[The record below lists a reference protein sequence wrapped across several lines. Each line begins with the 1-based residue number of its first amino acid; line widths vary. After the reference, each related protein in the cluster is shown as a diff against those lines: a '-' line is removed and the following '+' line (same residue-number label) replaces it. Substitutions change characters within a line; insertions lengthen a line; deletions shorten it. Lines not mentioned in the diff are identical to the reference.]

1 MRTAMTANHYGAGGD
16 AAVPR
21 GYLPAAGHDWA
32 LPLYDLMVTLLGGN
46 PTRAL
51 LIDQASIRPR
61 QRVLEIGCGTGS
73 LTIRVKQRHPDTD
86 VIGLDPDPK
95 ALARARRKAHRARA
109 TLRFDIGF
117 GGSLPYADASF
128 DRVLSSFMYH
138 HLPEEEK
145 PGMLGEARRVLR
157 PGGSFHML
165 DFGGPDTVLHGLLSR
180 RLHSNQHFRSNRVDQ
195 ILASMACAGFA
206 NAQRVSTGTM
216 LFGQL
221 GVNYFRGA

>member
-1 MRTAMTANHYGAGGD
+1 MSANHYDTANIM
-16 AAVPR
+16 AAER
-21 GYLPAAGHDWA
+21 TYLPAAGRDWA
-32 LPLYDLMVTLLGGN
+32 LPLYDCMVTLVGGN
-46 PTRAL
+46 PTREL
-51 LIDQASIRPR
+51 LIDQADIRPP
-61 QRVLEIGCGTGS
+61 QRVLEVGSGTGS
-73 LTIRVKQRHPDTD
+73 VAIRVKQRHPDTD
-86 VIGLDPDPK
+86 VVGLDPDPR

-109 TLRFDIGF
+109 AVRFDIGF

-138 HLPEEEK
+138 HLPEEERA
-145 PGMLGEARRVLR
+145 GMLREARRVLR

-165 DFGGPDTVLHGLLSR
+165 DFGGPDTVSHGVLSR

-195 ILASMACAGFA
+195 ILASMESAGFA
-206 NAQRVSTGTM
+206 DAQRVSSGTM